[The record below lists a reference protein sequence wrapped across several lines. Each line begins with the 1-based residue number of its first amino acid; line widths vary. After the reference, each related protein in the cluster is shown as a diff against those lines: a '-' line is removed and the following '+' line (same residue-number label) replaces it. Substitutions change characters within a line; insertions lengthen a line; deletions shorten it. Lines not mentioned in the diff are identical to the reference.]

1 MNAMLQVQDHVNDQS
16 VAVSVKVAKLTG
28 RALAKAIDFVLN
40 QMEKG
45 RKKLKPG
52 EQSMER
58 LTRDG
63 KDTDKIEVMGR
74 IKSFERIAR
83 KHGIAYHAE
92 KDVSTKPPKFTI
104 YFKSAQKG
112 NLTAAFKEYTAIMLG
127 KDKVR
132 KPSILK
138 QLAAIK
144 ERLLN
149 HTVDKVRNKN
159 RGGHER

>member
-1 MNAMLQVQDHVNDQS
+1 MITMMQVQDHVNDQS
-16 VAVSVKVAKLTG
+16 VAVSVKVTKLTG
-28 RALAKAIDFVLN
+28 RALAKAIKFVLD

-45 RKKLKPG
+45 RNKLKPG
-52 EQSMER
+52 EHSMER

-63 KDTDKIEVMGR
+63 KDTDNIEIMGR

-83 KHGIAYHAE
+83 KHSIAYHAE
-92 KDVSTKPPKFTI
+92 KDISTEPPKYTI

-112 NLTAAFKEYTAIMLG
+112 NLTAAFKEYTALMLG
-127 KDKVR
+127 KDSKR

-149 HTVDKVRNKN
+149 QTVDKVRNKN
-159 RGGHER
+159 RGGHEL